1 MTPRQQ
7 WIAQAVDK
15 YRAMILEAERWLW
28 AHPQTGYTEWEA
40 HQYLKERFES
50 LGYSLTL
57 AGDIPGFYTDVDTGI
72 PGPKLCIM
80 GELDALDI
88 ANHPESVN
96 GMTHCCGHHGQ
107 GAALLGMAAALKE
120 PGALEGM
127 SGSIRLMA
135 VPAEEMIQLAFR
147 EQLRQKGVIRYLGG
161 KVEFM
166 ARGYFDGVDLAMMVH
181 GAAMGGDTDFSCELG
196 NNGCLAKTIRFKGRS
211 AHAGGA
217 PHLGVNAQYAAMLGL
232 EACNALRETFQDKD
246 TVRFHPILMGAN
258 CAVNISPDEMKIES
272 YVRANNLEAIKR
284 ENHKINRALAGAAL
298 AMGAGVEL
306 SDRPGYSPEYHDPE
320 MMQLVERCCAD
331 LVGAGRVSFDYSAR
345 STGSSDFGDLTCVM
359 PGVQFYSAGA
369 SGTGHGTDYCITD
382 PDRLCVNAAKA
393 QLLAADALLGYG
405 AAQAQRIISGY
416 QPQYPSIPAYL
427 AAIDQLFLEKDA
439 VVYDEVGNARVDYQN
454 EA

>member
-15 YRAMILEAERWLW
+15 HRAMILEAERWLW

-258 CAVNISPDEMKIES
+258 CAVNIIPDEMKIES

-405 AAQAQRIISGY
+405 AAKAQRIISCY

>member
-15 YRAMILEAERWLW
+15 HRAMILEAERWLW

-258 CAVNISPDEMKIES
+258 CAVNIIPDEMKIES

-320 MMQLVERCCAD
+320 MMQVVERCCAD

-393 QLLAADALLGYG
+393 QLLAADALLGGG